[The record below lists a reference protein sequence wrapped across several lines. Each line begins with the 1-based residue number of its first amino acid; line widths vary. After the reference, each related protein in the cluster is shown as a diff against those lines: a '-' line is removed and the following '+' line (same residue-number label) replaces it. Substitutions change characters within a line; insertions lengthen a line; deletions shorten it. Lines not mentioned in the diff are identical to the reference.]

1 MKKSYYKIPL
11 DFQDLF
17 PKETEADYG
26 KSRSRLELKK
36 NHSLKN
42 SVDEYIE
49 LIITTHLGE
58 YKHNKGFGFQIWN
71 LEFENIQ
78 IEKFNTHNYPRQN
91 LEKFL
96 QHTLEKY
103 EPRLKDIIVE
113 ILFVHKKTFK
123 GKKIKF
129 FVDITVK
136 GIMTNNTADKY
147 SRSFQFAM
155 GPFFK

>member
-1 MKKSYYKIPL
+1 MKKNYYKIPL
-11 DFQDLF
+11 DFKDLF
-17 PKETEADYG
+17 PKETGIDNVD
-26 KSRSRLELKK
+26 SQTPLELKK
-36 NHSLKN
+36 TNSLKR
-42 SVDEYIE
+42 SVDEYLE

-58 YKHNKGFGFQIWN
+58 YKYNKAFGFEIWD

-78 IEKFNTHNYPRQN
+78 IEKFNTHNYPREN

-96 QHTLEKY
+96 QHTIEKF
-103 EPRLKDIIVE
+103 EPRLKDIKVE
-113 ILFVHKKTFK
+113 ILFVYKKIFK

-136 GIMTNNTADKY
+136 GILANKTEDSY